1 MDDQSKNL
9 IIATALSFLVILGW
23 FFLFPPEPKP
33 ATAPTQ
39 TAQQDGTPAAPA
51 TTDGAAG
58 TPQLAAPA
66 GKTIGEALALTRAR
80 PSHLLDPA
88 LFDFKN
94 L

>member
-39 TAQQDGTPAAPA
+39 TAQPDGSPSWTPSEWRFSVCERANRWIGRCNTA
-51 TTDGAAG
+51 TGVAFA
-58 TPQLAAPA
+58 
-66 GKTIGEALALTRAR
+66 
-80 PSHLLDPA
+80 
-88 LFDFKN
+88 
-94 L
+94 